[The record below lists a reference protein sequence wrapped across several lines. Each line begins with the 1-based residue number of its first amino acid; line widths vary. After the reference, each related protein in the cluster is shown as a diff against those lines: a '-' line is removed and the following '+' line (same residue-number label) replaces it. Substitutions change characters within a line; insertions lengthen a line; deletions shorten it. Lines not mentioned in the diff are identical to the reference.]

1 MYLIGRINSTFGI
14 KGELKL
20 KNLSDFDRFYKGAIV
35 LLSDGTKL
43 EVENIRSGKNFE
55 IIKFKNYNDIDQAR
69 TIANNDLYTDQEP
82 SLEDDQYTYQMIKNK
97 KVYTNNNEYVG
108 IVKDIIF
115 LPNQEVL
122 KILKDNQEY
131 CLVPFVDEFI
141 QNVDDEKIIIKVIEG
156 LLWFLI

>member
-115 LPNQEVL
+115 LPSQEVL

-156 LLWFLI
+156 LL

>member
-82 SLEDDQYTYQMIKNK
+82 SLEDEQYTYQMIKNK

-156 LLWFLI
+156 LL

>member
-115 LPNQEVL
+115 LPNQEIL

-156 LLWFLI
+156 LL

>member
-122 KILKDNQEY
+122 KILKDDQEY

-156 LLWFLI
+156 LL

>member
-43 EVENIRSGKNFE
+43 EVENIRSGRNFE
-55 IIKFKNYNDIDQAR
+55 IIKFKNYNNIDQAR

-156 LLWFLI
+156 LL

>member
-69 TIANNDLYTDQEP
+69 KIANNDLYTDQEP

-156 LLWFLI
+156 LL

>member
-156 LLWFLI
+156 LL